1 MPRLV
6 PFLVTA
12 TMAIFSPGLE
22 FRACFRA
29 ERRGSGF
36 VPGVAHAVQTA
47 AHYSHFSVVAVT
59 ASIASSAM
67 ASSPGDSWGKDS
79 FLTSVSAELLR
90 SGSLGDSDGDG
101 GRRNIPRQLQPIS
114 GQGDEQQVGQAS
126 FRDGKAAASD
136 IDAGRDNLVTD
147 APPDTLK
154 VSVLGATRGKS
165 SSCAYSL
172 VEFSN
177 TVSFSCKT

>member
-1 MPRLV
+1 MPRLI

-12 TMAIFSPGLE
+12 TMAIFSPASLH
-22 FRACFRA
+22 
-29 ERRGSGF
+29 GSGF
-36 VPGVAHAVQTA
+36 VPGVAHAVQPA
-47 AHYSHFSVVAVT
+47 AHHSHFSVVAVT

-67 ASSPGDSWGKDS
+67 TSSPRATGGKDG

-90 SGSLGDSDGDG
+90 GGSLGDSNGDG
-101 GRRNIPRQLQPIS
+101 GRRNIPRQLQPIT
-114 GQGDEQQVGQAS
+114 GQGDEQHVGQAS
-126 FRDGKAAASD
+126 FQDGKAAASN
-136 IDAGRDNLVTD
+136 IGSGRDNIVTD

-177 TVSFSCKT
+177 TVSTSCIT